1 VNTPEV
7 RAGAPAPKE
16 VYDACRAPQSSQ
28 GRILTRMHKGR
39 VYCHPAPDTDS
50 PSKLFNFSGT
60 CLSQHGIPY
69 FLTIASEIVKIC
81 APESSST
88 RTGISGYRSH
98 ERCITTMGHSPILG
112 SLGGRL
118 LEDSLES
125 RFLLLELILLLEWLS
140 CSFPSVQVNFTVAI
154 FGSWIFVLRFLV
166 S

>member
-1 VNTPEV
+1 MLGYHSAVGGVCIKAAYT
-7 RAGAPAPKE
+7 AILLQILIHL
-16 VYDACRAPQSSQ
+16 QSY
-28 GRILTRMHKGR
+28 LT
-39 VYCHPAPDTDS
+39 
-50 PSKLFNFSGT
+50 
-60 CLSQHGIPY
+60 
-69 FLTIASEIVKIC
+69 LTIASEIVKIC
-81 APESSST
+81 APESSSK
-88 RTGISGYRSH
+88 RTGISGCRSH

-118 LEDSLES
+118 LEDSLEP